1 MRVTISHTKPRQ
13 EVKDAVDHSMG
24 QLFSGLGGGMVEFT
38 EHHRQW
44 QGDTLAFS
52 LTAKMGFIKAPLKGT
67 VEVTDR
73 DVTIDVDLGL
83 LEKLIPQ
90 ETVRNEIQGRVRGL
104 LT

>member
-1 MRVTISHTKPRQ
+1 MRVTISHNKPKQ
-13 EVKDAVDHSMG
+13 QVKDAVDHSMSQIFG
-24 QLFSGLGGGMVEFT
+24 GFGSGVIEFT

-52 LTAKMGFIKAPLKGT
+52 LTAKMGFIKSPLKGT
-67 VEVTDR
+67 VVVTDT
-73 DVTIDVDLGL
+73 DVTVDVDLGL

-90 ETVRNEIQGRVRGL
+90 DTVRNEIQGRIRGL